1 MNLSRHRFFY
11 HRLFQLSLLQTSFP
25 IFALCILYDIAMGLK
40 PFLGLRGNA
49 LLRAALFLVVCP
61 TFTCYGYNM
70 SVAGGLLTLDA
81 FNDQFPRMDT
91 IHTSGALQQENSQI
105 QGRPITAHIYTSL
118 VLSDRQDLTRH
129 RDCSFYRWWHL
140 RRVIMRLLRRPLGP
154 T

>member
-1 MNLSRHRFFY
+1 
-11 HRLFQLSLLQTSFP
+11 
-25 IFALCILYDIAMGLK
+25 MGLK

-105 QGRPITAHIYTSL
+105 QGQPTAANIL
-118 VLSDRQDLTRH
+118 LFLSD
-129 RDCSFYRWWHL
+129 
-140 RRVIMRLLRRPLGP
+140 I
-154 T
+154 